1 MAGLGAEL
9 AAIASAIG
17 DMIVSLFTSLASV
30 FYTPGVGGESGSLTF
45 LGYVLFFGV
54 IVGLVVMLINWIRGL
69 ISRRMG

>member
-30 FYTPGVGGESGSLTF
+30 FYTPGVGSEPGSLTF

>member
-1 MAGLGAEL
+1 MAGLGVEL

-30 FYTPGVGGESGSLTF
+30 FYTPGVDGAAGELTF

-54 IVGLVVMLINWIRGL
+54 IIGLVIMLINWIRGL

>member
-1 MAGLGAEL
+1 MAGLGTEL

-30 FYTPGVGGESGSLTF
+30 FYTPGVDGASGELTF

-54 IVGLVVMLINWIRGL
+54 IVGLVIMLINWIRS
-69 ISRRMG
+69 IVSRRMG

>member
-1 MAGLGAEL
+1 MAGLGTEL

-30 FYTPGVGGESGSLTF
+30 FYTPGVDGAAGSLTF

-54 IVGLVVMLINWIRGL
+54 IVGLVIMLINWIRS
-69 ISRRMG
+69 IVSRRMG